1 LDVARAVK
9 FARRTEEMTMR
20 SLSRLTIIALVSIP
34 LAACGSKKKDGAAA
48 SNDKPAEGEAAAGPI
63 TSAAPAL
70 FDDFNKPG
78 VDGMALLDKYRPG
91 VVVTG
96 AVTNT
101 ITEMDNSM
109 SVWLDGGNGHH
120 VTLGFKDNG
129 AAASK
134 KGVKAGD
141 QVTAQCA
148 VGGSDGK
155 MMMLIDCDLK

>member
-1 LDVARAVK
+1 
-9 FARRTEEMTMR
+9 MR
-20 SLSRLTIIALVSIP
+20 SLSRLTIVALTLVP
-34 LAACGSKKKDGAAA
+34 LVACGKKKDGDKAAA
-48 SNDKPAEGEAAAGPI
+48 DKTAEGSSESGGGEAAAGPV
-63 TSAAPAL
+63 TLAAPAL

-91 VVVTG
+91 VVVNG

-101 ITEMDNSM
+101 ITEMDNSLT
-109 SVWLDGGNGHH
+109 VWLDGGNGHH
-120 VTLGFKDNG
+120 VSLGFKDNG

-141 QVTAQCA
+141 QVTAQCS

-155 MMMLIDCDLK
+155 MMMLIDCALR

>member
-1 LDVARAVK
+1 
-9 FARRTEEMTMR
+9 MR
-20 SLSRLTIIALVSIP
+20 SLSRLTIIAFVSLAI
-34 LAACGSKKKDGAAA
+34 AACGGKKKEG
-48 SNDKPAEGEAAAGPI
+48 SSGSSDKPAEGDPPAASGPI

-78 VDGMALLDKYRPG
+78 QDGMALLDKYRPG

-109 SVWLDGGNGHH
+109 SVWLDAGNGHH

-134 KGVKAGD
+134 KGVKQGD
-141 QVTAQCA
+141 QVTAQCS

>member
-1 LDVARAVK
+1 
-9 FARRTEEMTMR
+9 MR
-20 SLSRLTIIALVSIP
+20 SLSSLTFVALISIT
-34 LAACGSKKKDGAAA
+34 AACGSKKKDGGSA
-48 SNDKPAEGEAAAGPI
+48 DKPAEGSTDQPAGPV
-63 TSAAPAL
+63 TLAAPAL
-70 FDDFNKPG
+70 FDDFNAPG
-78 VDGMALLDKYRPG
+78 KDGMALLDKYRPG
-91 VVVTG
+91 VVTSG

-109 SVWLDGGNGHH
+109 TVWLDAGNGHH
-120 VTLGFKDNG
+120 VSLGFKDNG

-141 QVTAQCA
+141 QVSAQCS

>member
-1 LDVARAVK
+1 
-9 FARRTEEMTMR
+9 MR
-20 SLSRLTIIALVSIP
+20 SLSRLSIVVLCLIP
-34 LAACGSKKKDGAAA
+34 LAACGKKKDGGSGGSAAA
-48 SNDKPAEGEAAAGPI
+48 DKAAEGDPAAPAGPV
-63 TSAAPAL
+63 TLAAPAL

-91 VVVTG
+91 VVVSGT
-96 AVTNT
+96 VTNT

-141 QVTAQCA
+141 QVGAQCA

-155 MMMLIDCDLK
+155 MMMLIDCELK

>member
-1 LDVARAVK
+1 MHSYSRFFVAVA
-9 FARRTEEMTMR
+9 
-20 SLSRLTIIALVSIP
+20 LSVLVP
-34 LAACGSKKKDGAAA
+34 VAACSGDKKKEGGGSAAA
-48 SNDKPAEGEAAAGPI
+48 DKPAEGGGGAAAGPQ
-63 TSAAPAL
+63 SYAAPAL

-78 VDGMALLDKYRPG
+78 QDGQALYEKFNAG
-91 VVVTG
+91 VVVSGT
-96 AVTNT
+96 VTNT

-109 SVWLDGGNGHH
+109 SVWLDAGNNHH

-141 QVTAQCA
+141 SVSASCQ

-155 MMMLIDCDLK
+155 MMMLTDCVLK

>member
-1 LDVARAVK
+1 
-9 FARRTEEMTMR
+9 MR
-20 SLSRLTIIALVSIP
+20 SLSRLTIIALATLSI
-34 LAACGSKKKDGAAA
+34 AACGGKKKEGG
-48 SNDKPAEGEAAAGPI
+48 SGSSDKPAEGDPAAAPAGPI

-78 VDGMALLDKYRPG
+78 QDGMALLDKYRPG

-109 SVWLDGGNGHH
+109 SVWLDAGNGHH

-134 KGVKAGD
+134 KGVKQGD
-141 QVTAQCA
+141 QVTAQCS

-155 MMMLIDCDLK
+155 MMMLIDCELK

>member
-1 LDVARAVK
+1 
-9 FARRTEEMTMR
+9 MR
-20 SLSRLTIIALVSIP
+20 SFSRLTIIALVLIP
-34 LAACGSKKKDGAAA
+34 LAACGNKKEGGAAA
-48 SNDKPAEGEAAAGPI
+48 ASDKPAEGESAAPAGPL
-63 TSAAPAL
+63 TMAAPAL

-91 VVVTG
+91 VVVSG

-101 ITEMDNSM
+101 IAEMDNSV
-109 SVWLDGGNGHH
+109 SVWLDGGGGHH
-120 VTLGFKDNG
+120 VTLGFTDNG

-141 QVTAQCA
+141 QVTAQCK

-155 MMMLIDCDLK
+155 MMMLIDCALK